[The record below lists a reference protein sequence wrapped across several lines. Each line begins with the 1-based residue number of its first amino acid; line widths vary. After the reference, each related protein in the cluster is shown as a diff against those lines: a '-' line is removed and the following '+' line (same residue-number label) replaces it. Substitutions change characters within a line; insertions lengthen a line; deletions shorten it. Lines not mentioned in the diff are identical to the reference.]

1 MITDAPTAAA
11 SQFSDVVSAARA
23 YINSATGLAA
33 DGLTW
38 VEVGELLMGLLRL
51 TIQAADLLNVPGP
64 QKKAVVLEAAA
75 WLFDAVADKA
85 VPAIVW
91 PMWIFTRTA
100 VRSLVLALSAGAVE
114 ILLPLVRAT

>member
-1 MITDAPTAAA
+1 VI
-11 SQFSDVVSAARA
+11 SAARA

-51 TIQAADLLNVPGP
+51 TIQAAEVLNVPGE

-85 VPAIVW
+85 VPAVVW
-91 PMWIFTRTA
+91 PMWILARSP
-100 VRSLVLALSAGAVE
+100 VRSLVLALASGAVE
-114 ILLPLVRAT
+114 ILLPMVRAN